1 MNIKLR
7 LFFASFVL
15 LCAFALQAATLDDI
29 RVSGAVVSEG
39 EPLPG
44 ASVFVKGTK
53 NGTVTDID
61 GRYTISVPADGTLVF
76 SFIGLQTREHK
87 VDGRTVIDVELMPD
101 NTQLDE
107 VMVVAYATAK
117 KYSFTGAASTVK
129 GDEIAKLQTSSV
141 SRALEGTVAGL
152 QASAASGQPGTDAE
166 IRIRGIG
173 SINASSAPLYVVDG
187 VPYDGSI
194 NSINPE
200 DIASMTVLKDAA
212 SAALYGSRGANG
224 VIIITT
230 KQGRADSKTTVNVKA
245 SFGGSNRAVRDYDR
259 IGTNQYFE
267 LYWEALRNQY
277 ALSPDKYTPQTAAVQ
292 ASKDLVGK
300 LMGGGPNPYGPN
312 YPQPVGTDG
321 KLLPGAVPLWDFDW
335 QDAMEQQA
343 LRTEVGLNVSGGGA
357 TNQYYFS
364 AGYLN
369 DKGIALESG
378 YERFN
383 LRSNIT
389 SEITKWLRGGVNMS
403 YAHSMQNYPVSSDT
417 KTSNVINAGRL
428 MNGFYP
434 IYQMNA
440 DGTYKLDSEGN
451 RMYDFGSYRPSGS
464 MANWNLPAT
473 LPTDKSERMKDEFS
487 GRTFLEVTFIEGLKF
502 KTSFNFD
509 LINYNSLDYTNP
521 KIGPAVNTGGSA
533 SREYDRTFSW
543 TWNNIVTYDK
553 TLGEHHFNVLAGQ
566 EAYSYRYDV
575 LEAAR
580 SNMAVPDMPELA
592 VGSLVT
598 AGNGYRID
606 YSLVGYFLNAQYDYQ
621 DTYFLSASYRR
632 DGSSRFAPG
641 TRWGNFW
648 SVGAS
653 WRIDREPFML
663 ATTDW
668 LSALTLKASYGAQ
681 GNDNLGTY
689 YASSGLYSI
698 VSQAGEN
705 ALVSDRLATPD
716 LKWETNLNF
725 NVGIDF
731 SLFNNR
737 FSGSF
742 DFFQRRS
749 KDLLYSRP
757 LATSLGYTSV
767 DENIGALKNTG
778 FEMELKGTL
787 IHTRDFMWRLGLNL
801 THYKNAVT
809 DLPRKDMPITGV
821 TRLKV
826 GRSVYDF
833 YLREWAGV
841 DPDNG
846 DPLWYKDVKDGQGN
860 VTGRTTTN
868 DYAQADYYYVGKSS
882 LPKVYGGFNTAFSY
896 KGFEL
901 SALFAYS
908 IGGYIVD
915 RDITM
920 LWSNGSNAGRA
931 WSTEILK
938 RWTPE
943 NRYTDVPALKTV
955 SNNWNSNSTRN
966 LFNNSYLR
974 MKNITLAYNFPQPMI
989 KKISL
994 NSLQLFVQADNLLT
1008 VSKNQ
1013 GLDPEQGI
1021 TGLTYYRYPAMRS
1034 ISGGVNVS
1042 F

>member
-7 LFFASFVL
+7 LFFASLAL
-15 LCAFALQAATLDDI
+15 LCTVAVQAATMSDI
-29 RVSGAVVSEG
+29 RVSGTVVSEG

-53 NGTVTDID
+53 SGTVTDID
-61 GRYTISVPADGTLVF
+61 GRYSISVPADGTLVF
-76 SFIGLQTREHK
+76 SFIGLQAQEHK
-87 VDGRTVIDVELMPD
+87 VGGRTVINVDLVPD
-101 NTQLDE
+101 NTQLEE

-187 VPYDGSI
+187 VPYDGSV

-259 IGTNQYFE
+259 IGTDHYFQ

-277 ALSPDKYTPQTAAVQ
+277 ALSTDKYTPQTAAAQ

-321 KLLPGAVPLWDFDW
+321 KLVAGATPLWNFDW

-343 LRTEVGLNVSGGGA
+343 LRTEVGLSVSGGGA

-389 SEITKWLRGGVNMS
+389 SEITKWLRAGVNMS
-403 YAHSMQNYPVSSDT
+403 FAHSMQNYPVSSDT

-434 IYQMNA
+434 IYQMNN
-440 DGTYKLDSEGN
+440 DGTYKLDSDGN
-451 RMYDFGSYRPSGS
+451 RIYDFGSYRPSGS

-487 GRTFLEVTFIEGLKF
+487 GRTFLEVTFLEGLKF

-521 KIGPAVNTGGSA
+521 KIGPAVNTGGGA

-543 TWNNIVTYDK
+543 TWNNILTYDK
-553 TLGEHHFNVLAGQ
+553 TIGEHHFNILAGQ

-621 DTYFLSASYRR
+621 DKYFFSGSYRR

-663 ATTDW
+663 ATTGW

-778 FEMELKGTL
+778 FEMDLKGTL

-821 TRLKV
+821 TRLKE

-846 DPLWYKDVKDGQGN
+846 DPLWYKDVKDAQGN
-860 VTGRTTTN
+860 ITGRTTTN
-868 DYAQADYYYVGKSS
+868 DYAQADYYYVDKSS

-920 LWSNGSNAGRA
+920 LWSNGSSAGRA
-931 WSTEILK
+931 WSTEMLN

-1034 ISGGVNVS
+1034 ISGGINVA

>member
-1 MNIKLR
+1 MNMKLR
-7 LFFASFVL
+7 LFLASFVL
-15 LCAFALQAATLDDI
+15 LCTAVLHAATANDI
-29 RVSGAVVSEG
+29 QVTGTVVSEG
-39 EPLPG
+39 DPLPG
-44 ASVFVKGTK
+44 VSVLIKGTH

-61 GRYTISVPADGTLVF
+61 GHYSIKAPSDGILVF
-76 SFIGLQTREHK
+76 SFIGLKSQEQK
-87 VDGRTVIDVELMPD
+87 INGRTVINVDLQTDSEV
-101 NTQLDE
+101 LDE

-129 GDEIAKLQTSSV
+129 GDEIARMQTSNV
-141 SRALEGTVAGL
+141 SRALEGTVPGL

-187 VPYDGSI
+187 LPFDGSI

-200 DIASMTVLKDAA
+200 DIASITVLKDAA

-230 KQGRADSKTTVNVKA
+230 KQGQTDSKTTVSVKA

-259 IGTNQYFE
+259 IDTNQYFE

-277 ALSPDKYTPQTAAVQ
+277 ALNTDKYTPQTAAIQ

-312 YPQPVGTDG
+312 YSQPVGTDG
-321 KLLPGAVPLWDFDW
+321 KLVAGAVPLWNVDW

-343 LRTEVGLNVSGGGA
+343 LRTELGLNVSGGGK
-357 TNQYYFS
+357 TNQYFFS

-378 YERFN
+378 YQRFN

-389 SEITKWLRGGVNMS
+389 SQINKWLRGSVNMS
-403 YAHSMQNYPVSSDT
+403 FAHSMQNYPVSSDT

-428 MNGFYP
+428 MADFYP
-434 IYQMNA
+434 IYEMNS
-440 DGTYKLDSEGN
+440 DGTYKYDSEGN
-451 RMYDFGSYRPSGS
+451 RIYDFGSYRPSGS

-473 LPTDKSERMKDEFS
+473 LPNDKAERMKDEFS
-487 GRTFLEVTFIEGLKF
+487 GRTYLEATIIEGLKF

-509 LINYNSLDYTNP
+509 LVNYNALDYTNP
-521 KIGPAVNTGGSA
+521 KIGPAVNTGGGA
-533 SREYDRTFSW
+533 SREYTRTFSW

-553 TLGEHHFNVLAGQ
+553 TIGKHHFNILAGE

-575 LEAAR
+575 LQAAR

-598 AGNGYRID
+598 AGSGYRID
-606 YSLVGYFLNAQYDYQ
+606 YSLLGYLLSTQYDYQ
-621 DTYFLSASYRR
+621 GRYFFSASYRR
-632 DGSSRFAPG
+632 DGSSRFAPS

-653 WRIDREPFML
+653 WRIDREEFML
-663 ATTDW
+663 STADW

-705 ALVSDRLATPD
+705 ALVSDRLATPG

-778 FEMELKGTL
+778 FEIDLKGTL
-787 IHTRDFMWRLGLNL
+787 IHTRDFAWRLGVNL
-801 THYKNAVT
+801 THYKNVVT
-809 DLPRKDMPITGV
+809 DLPLKDMPITGV

-841 DPDNG
+841 NPENG
-846 DPLWYKDVKDGQGN
+846 DPLWYKDVKDTQNN
-860 VTGRTTTN
+860 VIGRTTTN
-868 DYAQADYYYVGKSS
+868 DYAKADYYYVNKSS
-882 LPKVYGGFNTAFSY
+882 LPKVYGDFNTAFTY

-901 SALFAYS
+901 SAIFAYS

-915 RDITM
+915 RDVTM
-920 LWSNGSNAGRA
+920 LWSNGSSTGRA
-931 WSTEILK
+931 WSTEMLK

-955 SNNWNSNSTRN
+955 SNNWNANSTRN

-974 MKNITLAYNFPQPMI
+974 MKNITLSYNFPQPMI

-994 NSLQLFVQADNLLT
+994 SSLQLFVKADNLLT
-1008 VSKNQ
+1008 ISGNQ

>member
-1 MNIKLR
+1 MNMKLR
-7 LFFASFVL
+7 LFLASFVL
-15 LCAFALQAATLDDI
+15 LCTAVLHAATANDI
-29 RVSGAVVSEG
+29 QVTGTVVSEG
-39 EPLPG
+39 DPLPG
-44 ASVFVKGTK
+44 VSVLIKGTH

-61 GRYTISVPADGTLVF
+61 GHYSIKAPSDGILVF
-76 SFIGLQTREHK
+76 SFIGLKSQEQK
-87 VDGRTVIDVELMPD
+87 INGRTVINVDLQTDSEV
-101 NTQLDE
+101 LDE

-129 GDEIAKLQTSSV
+129 GDEIARMQTSNV
-141 SRALEGTVAGL
+141 SRALEGTVPGL

-187 VPYDGSI
+187 LPFDGSI

-200 DIASMTVLKDAA
+200 DIASITVLKDAA

-230 KQGRADSKTTVNVKA
+230 KQGQTDSKTTVSVKA

-277 ALSPDKYTPQTAAVQ
+277 ALNTDKYTPQTAAIQ

-312 YPQPVGTDG
+312 YSQPVGTDG
-321 KLLPGAVPLWDFDW
+321 KLVAGAVPLWNVDW

-343 LRTEVGLNVSGGGA
+343 LRTELGLNVSGGGK
-357 TNQYYFS
+357 TNQYFFS

-378 YERFN
+378 YQRFN

-389 SEITKWLRGGVNMS
+389 SQINKWLRGSVNMS
-403 YAHSMQNYPVSSDT
+403 FAHSMQNYPVSSDT

-428 MNGFYP
+428 MADFYP
-434 IYQMNA
+434 IYEMNS
-440 DGTYKLDSEGN
+440 DGTYKYDSEGN
-451 RMYDFGSYRPSGS
+451 RIYDFGSYRPSGS

-473 LPTDKSERMKDEFS
+473 LPNDKAERMKDEFS
-487 GRTFLEVTFIEGLKF
+487 GRTYLEATIIEGLKF

-509 LINYNSLDYTNP
+509 LVNYNALDYTNP
-521 KIGPAVNTGGSA
+521 KIGPAVNTGGGA
-533 SREYDRTFSW
+533 SREYTRTFSW

-553 TLGEHHFNVLAGQ
+553 TIGKHHFNILAGE

-575 LEAAR
+575 LQAAR

-598 AGNGYRID
+598 AGSGYRID
-606 YSLVGYFLNAQYDYQ
+606 YSLLGYLLSTQYDYQ
-621 DTYFLSASYRR
+621 GRYFFSASYRR
-632 DGSSRFAPG
+632 DGSSRFAPS

-653 WRIDREPFML
+653 WRIDREEFML
-663 ATTDW
+663 STADW

-705 ALVSDRLATPD
+705 ALVSDRLATPG

-778 FEMELKGTL
+778 FEIDLKGTL
-787 IHTRDFMWRLGLNL
+787 IHTRDFAWRLGVNL
-801 THYKNAVT
+801 THYKNVVT
-809 DLPRKDMPITGV
+809 DLPLKDMPITGV

-841 DPDNG
+841 NPENG
-846 DPLWYKDVKDGQGN
+846 DPLWYKDVKDTQNN
-860 VTGRTTTN
+860 VIGRTTTN
-868 DYAQADYYYVGKSS
+868 DYAKADYYYVNKSS
-882 LPKVYGGFNTAFSY
+882 LPKVYGGFNTAFTY

-901 SALFAYS
+901 SAIFAYS
-908 IGGYIVD
+908 IGGNIVD
-915 RDITM
+915 RDVTM
-920 LWSNGSNAGRA
+920 LWSNGSSTGRA
-931 WSTEILK
+931 WSTEMLK

-955 SNNWNSNSTRN
+955 SNNWNANSTRN

-974 MKNITLAYNFPQPMI
+974 MKNITLSYNFPQPMI

-994 NSLQLFVQADNLLT
+994 SSLQLFVKADNLLT
-1008 VSKNQ
+1008 ISGNQ